1 LVDVNYLNCTLVQS
15 NQRTF
20 SGVLDF
26 IKILKLIEMKTNVL
40 VFALVIVGAACNKN
54 NHTAPT
60 PLVPGNYQQT
70 NLVAD
75 TGSFGA
81 ARVDPTLLNA
91 WGIAVNPAGIVWIS
105 ANHAGGSNV
114 YDSTGKTLL
123 GPVAIPSQGVHFGGS
138 PSGVVFNN
146 TADFIIPS
154 TQKVAKFIFANED
167 GTISAWGGGDST
179 VTVADR
185 SSSNAV
191 YKGITIGN
199 DGTNNFLYVANFKG
213 KKIDVYDKSFNYVAS
228 KPMTD
233 ATNFFTDPNQNIPP
247 DFGPFNIA
255 NIGGKIYVTYAKLKA
270 PDNMDDQAGPGNGYV
285 DVFNPDGMLAQR
297 FAVQAALNSP
307 WGIAQAPAGFGLP
320 LHSILIGNFGDGRI
334 NVYDS
339 TGVFQG
345 QLENNGKPVTI
356 GGLWALD
363 FPFNE
368 DPKADPNK
376 LYFTAG
382 PMEENHGLFGYLKMQ

>member
-1 LVDVNYLNCTLVQS
+1 
-15 NQRTF
+15 
-20 SGVLDF
+20 
-26 IKILKLIEMKTNVL
+26 MKTNVFL
-40 VFALVIVGAACNKN
+40 LALIMFCAACHKN
-54 NHTAPT
+54 NNTAPT
-60 PLVPGNYQQT
+60 PLVPGNYQRT

-75 TGSFGA
+75 AGTFTTL
-81 ARVDPTLLNA
+81 RVDPTLLNA
-91 WGIAVNPAGIVWIS
+91 WGIAVNPMGIVWIS
-105 ANHAGGSNV
+105 ANHAGATNK
-114 YDSTGKTLL
+114 YDSMGNTLF

-138 PSGVVFNN
+138 PTGVVFNS
-146 TADFIIPS
+146 TSDFIIPG

-167 GTISAWGGGDST
+167 GTLSAWAGGDST

-191 YKGITIGN
+191 CKGITIGN
-199 DGTNNFLYVANFKG
+199 DGTDNFLYVANFKG
-213 KKIDVYDKSFNYVAS
+213 GKIDVYDKSFNYVAY
-228 KPMTD
+228 KPLTD
-233 ATNFFTDPNQNIPP
+233 ATNFFTDPYQNIPR

-270 PDNMDDQAGPGNGYV
+270 PDNMDDLAGPGNGYV
-285 DVFNPDGMLAQR
+285 DVFHPDGTLTQR
-297 FAVQAALNSP
+297 FAVQGALNSP

-320 LHSILIGNFGDGRI
+320 LHSILIGNFGNGRI

-345 QLENNGKPVTI
+345 QLQNSGTPVAI
-356 GGLWALD
+356 DGLWALD

-368 DPKADPNK
+368 NPKSDPNK

-382 PMEENHGLFGYLKMQ
+382 PLHENHGLFGYLKMQ